1 MRRSKRHGDHFLTDD
16 LRNMDPIV
24 RFYMLKILVPLEC
37 HRELIQDSNYYSDE
51 IAAVFNLPFVIEEGE
66 FDALK
71 ARQALVQLFQ
81 KEEKLSSGFTF
92 PEPLAQNLDKLA
104 KAVGLNNLEA
114 KLLGFTTLLQNH
126 RLLNETSDM
135 LGHKLSALKLTHVLS
150 VILEEPEKAVREALA
165 PTGLLAKTAL
175 LKVNTHYNSDLSGS
189 LDALSRSFA
198 DRLLTD
204 NCEGASPIEW
214 LRDMVFKSP
223 AAQLTLD
230 NYAHLKSD
238 LDMLIPYLTE
248 SLRNKKAGVNIFIHG
263 RPGCGKTQLTRLIAE
278 KVNCTLYEI
287 SCEDE
292 DGDSITGEQRLC
304 TVRAAQAFFTKSDSM
319 LLFDEVE
326 DVFGENGG
334 FFRSV
339 AQTRKAWINHLLE
352 ENKNPTF
359 WLCNDIENIDPA
371 FMRRFDWVLEIPVPP
386 KDQRAQI
393 IRDHCGRILDEGTI
407 KQLAKCEELAPAI
420 ISRAANVVNSLEG
433 QFDSKQL
440 STTFQRLVDKTL
452 VAQGHRGLSIG
463 QAEALPDFYH
473 TDFIQC
479 DANLQQLADGI
490 KAHAMARVCLYGI
503 AGSGKT
509 AYARYLAEHL
519 NKPLHIKRGA
529 DLLNPYV
536 GGTERNIQNIFREA
550 EAEKAILLIDE
561 VDSFLQDRNK
571 SQHSWETTAVNEMLT
586 CMETYNGVFIA
597 STNRLEELDQASLR
611 RFDLKIKFDPLKPKQ
626 AWKLLLNYCQALGL
640 TSPQECLQEELYK
653 MDNLTPG
660 DFALLARQHRF
671 KPMAN
676 AKELIHALQAECKLK
691 TPYKS
696 QSIGFV

>member
-1 MRRSKRHGDHFLTDD
+1 MRRSKRHGNHFLTDD
-16 LRNMDPIV
+16 LRNMDAIV

-51 IAAVFNLPFVIEEGE
+51 IAAVFNLPFVIEEGA

-81 KEEKLSSGFTF
+81 KEEKLSRGFTF

-150 VILEEPEKAVREALA
+150 VILDEPEKAVREALA

-278 KVNCTLYEI
+278 KVN
-287 SCEDE
+287 
-292 DGDSITGEQRLC
+292 
-304 TVRAAQAFFTKSDSM
+304 
-319 LLFDEVE
+319 
-326 DVFGENGG
+326 
-334 FFRSV
+334 
-339 AQTRKAWINHLLE
+339 
-352 ENKNPTF
+352 
-359 WLCNDIENIDPA
+359 
-371 FMRRFDWVLEIPVPP
+371 
-386 KDQRAQI
+386 
-393 IRDHCGRILDEGTI
+393 
-407 KQLAKCEELAPAI
+407 
-420 ISRAANVVNSLEG
+420 
-433 QFDSKQL
+433 
-440 STTFQRLVDKTL
+440 
-452 VAQGHRGLSIG
+452 
-463 QAEALPDFYH
+463 
-473 TDFIQC
+473 
-479 DANLQQLADGI
+479 
-490 KAHAMARVCLYGI
+490 
-503 AGSGKT
+503 
-509 AYARYLAEHL
+509 
-519 NKPLHIKRGA
+519 
-529 DLLNPYV
+529 
-536 GGTERNIQNIFREA
+536 
-550 EAEKAILLIDE
+550 
-561 VDSFLQDRNK
+561 
-571 SQHSWETTAVNEMLT
+571 
-586 CMETYNGVFIA
+586 
-597 STNRLEELDQASLR
+597 
-611 RFDLKIKFDPLKPKQ
+611 
-626 AWKLLLNYCQALGL
+626 
-640 TSPQECLQEELYK
+640 
-653 MDNLTPG
+653 
-660 DFALLARQHRF
+660 
-671 KPMAN
+671 
-676 AKELIHALQAECKLK
+676 
-691 TPYKS
+691 
-696 QSIGFV
+696 